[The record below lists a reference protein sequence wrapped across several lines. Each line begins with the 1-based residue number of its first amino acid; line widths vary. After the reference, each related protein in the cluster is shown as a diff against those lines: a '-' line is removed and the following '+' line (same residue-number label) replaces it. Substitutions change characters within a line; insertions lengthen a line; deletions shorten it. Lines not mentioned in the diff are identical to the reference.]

1 MDVTKSALR
10 IFAGYYPLSV
20 FLLYSINYYLVC
32 SLLIHKMCALCG
44 IVSAISVLLTTEN
57 SDDLEIRV
65 PDGSRSLKVTS
76 VNSSRVI
83 SY

>member
-1 MDVTKSALR
+1 M
-10 IFAGYYPLSV
+10 
-20 FLLYSINYYLVC
+20 
-32 SLLIHKMCALCG
+32 
-44 IVSAISVLLTTEN
+44 LLTMED
-57 SDDLEIRV
+57 SDDLEIQV